1 MFFHFRTN
9 LSTLASLLE
18 KPTIVQGS
26 PGSER
31 SEPSSTARE
40 GKSFST
46 VKNLSGLI
54 YHTQ

>member
-1 MFFHFRTN
+1 M
-9 LSTLASLLE
+9 LASLLVR
-18 KPTIVQGS
+18 PTIVQGS

-40 GKSFST
+40 DKSFST

-54 YHTQ
+54 YTTI